1 MKIGS
6 NIRTLRQRKGLTQE
20 QVSTHLG
27 VSYQAVSKW
36 ETGAN
41 TPDIALLPAIA
52 ALFNVTIDSL
62 FSLDTPPVQES
73 LLPQE
78 DDDVIRIIQM
88 KGKKLLSVT
97 PKITPD
103 SPPIEIMF
111 PHNCNDHTQYF
122 KVEVYGHLATDGSI
136 NGDVVCHQSIQCSQ
150 INGNVH
156 ADGDIKANEVNSMGK
171 IVCRGIYECYK
182 LQANHIECAGDIHSA
197 NLTCPHQTFSTVTS

>member
-62 FSLDTPPVQES
+62 FSLDTPLVQES

-122 KVEVYGHLATDGSI
+122 KVEVYGHLVTDGSI

-197 NLTCPHQTFSTVTS
+197 NLACPHQTFSTVTS

>member
-111 PHNCNDHTQYF
+111 PHNCNNHTQYF
-122 KVEVYGHLATDGSI
+122 KVEVYGHLVTDGSI

-156 ADGDIKANEVNSMGK
+156 ADGDIKANEVNSMGR
-171 IVCRGIYECYK
+171 IICSGIYDCYK